1 MELVQSTAPL
11 ATVAPATTRQLGLD
25 VARAVAILGMLFA
38 HFATSGLD
46 GATGWTTHVAR
57 FNDGRAMPLFV
68 MLSGAGFVLLLRR
81 SPRPNRE
88 VMGRAAVLLLV
99 GLTFEYTTPIAV
111 ILQFYALFFVVAL
124 VVRTL
129 PNRWLLV
136 GAVAVVI
143 IGAVTTLH
151 LNDHLPV
158 AFDRVGDTASGWGA
172 IPLLRQPHVL
182 LSELFFT
189 GIYAFF
195 PNFAFV
201 LIGMWI
207 GRQDLSSRRLRTGLM
222 VVGLAMAVVGYGS
235 GWSTESHRVT
245 VARSA
250 VQTDPLPDEPSLWWE
265 PLNAHGH
272 SQMPA
277 WMVGSSGLAMA
288 VIGGSLVVG
297 DRARRV
303 VLPLARVG
311 QLALSLYV
319 FQVALYRW
327 PMKHWPWGFSQAQET
342 GLTFASFLVCIGA
355 CWLWRSRFAHGPLE
369 LLLRLAG
376 GRTLFSGTRRHD
388 ALFE

>member
-1 MELVQSTAPL
+1 MDLVQSTAPS
-11 ATVAPATTRQLGLD
+11 AIVAPATTRQLGLD
-25 VARAVAILGMLFA
+25 VARAVAVLGMLFA

-46 GATGWTTHVAR
+46 KATGWTTHIAR
-57 FNDGRAMPLFV
+57 FTDGRAMPLFV
-68 MLSGAGFVLLLRR
+68 MLSGAGFVLLLKR
-81 SPRPNRE
+81 SSRPTRE
-88 VMGRAAVLLLV
+88 VLGRATVLLLV
-99 GLTFEYTTPIAV
+99 GLAFDYTTPIAV

-124 VVRTL
+124 VVRRL
-129 PNRWLLV
+129 PNRWLLIT
-136 GAVAVVI
+136 AAAVVV

-158 AFDRVGDTASGWGA
+158 AFERVSDTASGWGA

-207 GRQDLSSRRLRTGLM
+207 GRQDLSSTRLRNGLM
-222 VVGLAMAVVGYGS
+222 LIGLGMAVVGYGS
-235 GWSTESHRVT
+235 GWSTASHRAGATDEVVET
-245 VARSA
+245 TTASA
-250 VQTDPLPDEPSLWWE
+250 EPSLWWE
-265 PLNAHGH
+265 LLDVHGH
-272 SQMPA
+272 SEMPA

-288 VIGGSLVVG
+288 VVGGSLVVG
-297 DRARRV
+297 DRSRRA

-327 PMKHWPWGFSQAQET
+327 PLKHWPWGFSQTQET
-342 GLTFASFLVCIGA
+342 ALTFVAFLVCIGA
-355 CWLWRSRFAHGPLE
+355 CVVWRSRFAYGPLE
-369 LLLRLAG
+369 ILVRRAG
-376 GRTLFSGTRRHD
+376 GRS
-388 ALFE
+388 

>member
-1 MELVQSTAPL
+1 MDLVQTTAPTT
-11 ATVAPATTRQLGLD
+11 TVASGTTRQIGLD
-25 VARAVAILGMLFA
+25 VARAVAVLGMLFA
-38 HFATSGLD
+38 HFATAGLD
-46 GATGWTTHVAR
+46 DATGWTTHIAR

-68 MLSGAGFVLLLRR
+68 MLSGAGFTLLLRR
-81 SPRPNRE
+81 SPRPTRQ
-88 VMGRAAVLLLV
+88 VIGRALVLLLI
-99 GLTFEYTTPIAV
+99 GLAFEYTTPIAV

-124 VVRTL
+124 VARRL
-129 PNRWLLV
+129 PNRWLLFA
-136 GAVAVVI
+136 AVAVVI

-158 AFDRVGDTASGWGA
+158 AFDRVSDTASGWGA

-207 GRQDLSSRRLRTGLM
+207 GRQDLSSQRLRTGLV

-235 GWSTESHRVT
+235 GWSTESRRVS
-245 VARSA
+245 VDRAV

-265 PLNAHGH
+265 LLDARGH
-272 SQMPA
+272 SEMPA

-288 VIGGSLVVG
+288 VLGGSLVVG
-297 DRARRV
+297 DRLRRV
-303 VLPLARVG
+303 TLPLARVG

-327 PMKHWPWGFSQAQET
+327 PLKHWPWGFSQAQET
-342 GLTFASFLVCIGA
+342 GLTFASFLVCIGV
-355 CWLWRSRFAHGPLE
+355 CSLWRWRFAHGPLE
-369 LLLRLAG
+369 LLLRRAG
-376 GRTLFSGTRRHD
+376 GRTQTDVS
-388 ALFE
+388 

>member
-1 MELVQSTAPL
+1 MDLVQSTAPS
-11 ATVAPATTRQLGLD
+11 AIVAPATTRQLGLD
-25 VARAVAILGMLFA
+25 VARAVAVLGMLFA

-46 GATGWTTHVAR
+46 KATGWTTHIAR
-57 FNDGRAMPLFV
+57 FTDGRAMPLFV
-68 MLSGAGFVLLLRR
+68 MLSGAGFVLLLKR
-81 SPRPNRE
+81 SSRPTRE
-88 VMGRAAVLLLV
+88 VLGRATVLLLV
-99 GLTFEYTTPIAV
+99 GLAFDYTTPIAV

-124 VVRTL
+124 VVRRL
-129 PNRWLLV
+129 PNRWLLIT
-136 GAVAVVI
+136 AAAVVV

-158 AFDRVGDTASGWGA
+158 AFERVSDTASGWGA

-207 GRQDLSSRRLRTGLM
+207 GRQDLSSTRLRNGLM
-222 VVGLAMAVVGYGS
+222 LIGLGMAVVGYGS
-235 GWSTESHRVT
+235 GWSTASHRAGAT
-245 VARSA
+245 NAIIETTTASA
-250 VQTDPLPDEPSLWWE
+250 EPSLWWE
-265 PLNAHGH
+265 LLNVHGH
-272 SQMPA
+272 SEMPA

-297 DRARRV
+297 DRSRRAA
-303 VLPLARVG
+303 LPLARVG

-327 PMKHWPWGFSQAQET
+327 PLKHWPWGFSQAQET
-342 GLTFASFLVCIGA
+342 ALTFVAFLVCIGA
-355 CWLWRSRFAHGPLE
+355 CVVWRSRFAYGPLE
-369 LLLRLAG
+369 LLVRRAG
-376 GRTLFSGTRRHD
+376 GRR
-388 ALFE
+388 

>member
-1 MELVQSTAPL
+1 MDLVQSTVPPV
-11 ATVAPATTRQLGLD
+11 TVAPAANRTLGLD
-25 VARAVAILGMLFA
+25 LARAVAVLGMLFA

-46 GATGWTTHVAR
+46 QATGWTTHVAR

-81 SPRPNRE
+81 TPRPNR
-88 VMGRAAVLLLV
+88 VVIGRAVVLLLL

-124 VVRTL
+124 VARRL
-129 PNRWLLV
+129 PNRWLLITAV
-136 GAVAVVI
+136 GVVI
-143 IGAVTTLH
+143 VGSVTTLH

-158 AFDRVGDTASGWGA
+158 AFDRVSDTASGWGA

-182 LSELFFT
+182 MSELFFT
-189 GIYAFF
+189 GIYSFF

-207 GRQDLSSRRLRTGLM
+207 GRQDLSLRRLRTGLV

-235 GWSTESHRVT
+235 GWSTASHRVT
-245 VARSA
+245 VDRSV
-250 VQTDPLPDEPSLWWE
+250 VQTDPLPDEPSLWWD
-265 PLNAHGH
+265 LLDAHGH
-272 SQMPA
+272 SEMPA
-277 WMVGSSGLAMA
+277 WMIGSSGLAMA
-288 VIGGSLVVG
+288 VIGGSLVIG
-297 DRARRV
+297 DSARRM

-327 PMKHWPWGFSQAQET
+327 PLKHWPWGFSQAQET
-342 GLTFASFLVCIGA
+342 AVTFAAFLVCIGA
-355 CWLWRSRFAHGPLE
+355 CVLWRSRFAYGPIE
-369 LLLRLAG
+369 LLVRRAG
-376 GRTLFSGTRRHD
+376 GRNVLAR
-388 ALFE
+388 

>member
-1 MELVQSTAPL
+1 MDLVQSTAPP

-25 VARAVAILGMLFA
+25 VARAVAILGMFFA

-57 FNDGRAMPLFV
+57 FTDGRAMPLFV
-68 MLSGAGFVLLLRR
+68 MLSGTGFALLLRR
-81 SPRPNRE
+81 SPRPYRE
-88 VMGRAAVLLLV
+88 VIGRAVVLLLI

-111 ILQFYALFFVVAL
+111 ILQFYALFFVIAL
-124 VVRTL
+124 VARRL

-151 LNDHLPV
+151 LNNHLPV
-158 AFDRVGDTASGWGA
+158 AFNRVSDTASGWGA

-189 GIYAFF
+189 GVYAFF

-201 LIGMWI
+201 LIGLWI
-207 GRQDLSSRRLRTGLM
+207 GRQDLSLRRLRIGLV
-222 VVGLAMAVVGYGS
+222 VVGLALAVVGYGS

-245 VARSA
+245 VDRSV
-250 VQTDPLPDEPSLWWE
+250 VQTDALPDEPSLWWD
-265 PLNAHGH
+265 LLDAHGH
-272 SQMPA
+272 SEMPA
-277 WMVGSSGLAMA
+277 WMVGSSGQAMA

-297 DRARRV
+297 DRARRL

-342 GLTFASFLVCIGA
+342 GLTFASFVVCIGA
-355 CWLWRSRFAHGPLE
+355 CVLWLSRFAYGPLE
-369 LLLRLAG
+369 LLLRRAG
-376 GRTLFSGTRRHD
+376 G
-388 ALFE
+388 

>member
-1 MELVQSTAPL
+1 MDLVQTTAPTT
-11 ATVAPATTRQLGLD
+11 TVASGTTRQIGLD
-25 VARAVAILGMLFA
+25 VARAVAVLGMLFA
-38 HFATSGLD
+38 HFATAGLD
-46 GATGWTTHVAR
+46 DATGWTTHIAR

-68 MLSGAGFVLLLRR
+68 MLSGAGFTLLLRR
-81 SPRPNRE
+81 SPRPTRQ
-88 VMGRAAVLLLV
+88 VMGRALVLLLI

-124 VVRTL
+124 VTRRL
-129 PNRWLLV
+129 SNRWLLV
-136 GAVAVVI
+136 AAVAVMI

-158 AFDRVGDTASGWGA
+158 AFDRVNDTASGWGA

-207 GRQDLSSRRLRTGLM
+207 GRQDLSSQRLRTGLV

-235 GWSTESHRVT
+235 GWSTESRRVS
-245 VARSA
+245 VDRAV

-265 PLNAHGH
+265 LLDARGH
-272 SQMPA
+272 SEMPA

-288 VIGGSLVVG
+288 VLGGSLVVG
-297 DRARRV
+297 DRLRRV
-303 VLPLARVG
+303 TLPLARVG

-342 GLTFASFLVCIGA
+342 GLTFASFLVSIGV
-355 CWLWRSRFAHGPLE
+355 CSLWRWRFTHGPLE
-369 LLLRLAG
+369 LLLRRAG
-376 GRTLFSGTRRHD
+376 GRTQTVFS
-388 ALFE
+388 

>member
-1 MELVQSTAPL
+1 MDLVQSPALP
-11 ATVAPATTRQLGLD
+11 ATVAPAVTRQLGLD
-25 VARAVAILGMLFA
+25 VARALAVLGMLFA

-46 GATGWTTHVAR
+46 EATGWTTHIAR
-57 FNDGRAMPLFV
+57 FTDGRAMPLFV

-88 VMGRAAVLLLV
+88 VIGRAVVLLLV

-124 VVRTL
+124 VARRL

-136 GAVAVVI
+136 GVVAVVI

-158 AFDRVGDTASGWGA
+158 AFARVSDTASGWGA

-207 GRQDLSSRRLRTGLM
+207 GRQDLSSRRLRTGLV
-222 VVGLAMAVVGYGS
+222 VVGLTMAVVGYGS
-235 GWSTESHRVT
+235 GWSTQSHRVT
-245 VARSA
+245 VDRSV

-265 PLNAHGH
+265 LLDAHGH
-272 SQMPA
+272 SEMPA

-288 VIGGSLVVG
+288 VVGGSLAVG

-327 PMKHWPWGFSQAQET
+327 PLQHWPWGFTQAQET
-342 GLTFASFLVCIGA
+342 ALTFMAFLVCLGA
-355 CWLWRSRFAHGPLE
+355 CAIWRSRFAFGPLE
-369 LLLRLAG
+369 MILRRAG
-376 GRTLFSGTRRHD
+376 GRSVFAQSVD
-388 ALFE
+388 

>member
-1 MELVQSTAPL
+1 MDLVRGTAPR
-11 ATVAPATTRQLGLD
+11 ATVAPASARQLGLD
-25 VARAVAILGMLFA
+25 VARAVAVLGMLFA
-38 HFATSGLD
+38 HFATSGLE

-57 FNDGRAMPLFV
+57 FTDGRAMPLFV

-81 SPRPNRE
+81 SPRPYRE
-88 VMGRAAVLLLV
+88 VIGRAAVLLLI
-99 GLTFEYTTPIAV
+99 GLVFEYTTPIAV

-124 VVRTL
+124 VVRRL

-151 LNDHLPV
+151 LDDHLPV
-158 AFDRVGDTASGWGA
+158 AFDRVSETVTGWGA

-189 GIYAFF
+189 GVYAFF

-207 GRQDLSSRRLRTGLM
+207 GRQELSSRPLRTGLV

-235 GWSTESHRVT
+235 GWSTESRRVT
-245 VARSA
+245 VDRAV

-265 PLNAHGH
+265 LLDAHGH
-272 SQMPA
+272 SEMPA
-277 WMVGSSGLAMA
+277 WMVGSSGLAVA

-297 DRARRV
+297 DRARRL

-327 PMKHWPWGFSQAQET
+327 PMKHWPWGFSQSQET
-342 GLTFASFLVCIGA
+342 AFTFVGFLACVGA
-355 CWLWRSRFAHGPLE
+355 CVLWRSRFAYGPLE
-369 LLLRLAG
+369 LIVRRAG
-376 GRTLFSGTRRHD
+376 GRNVIAQSAD
-388 ALFE
+388 